1 LNRLVAQKFADVF
14 DTHDHDDNPY
24 NDLSIPIVPTFGNN
38 DILPH
43 NIFDSGPNL
52 WTNTYLDIWREFIP
66 EEQRHQFAQGGW
78 FSVEVIPRQLV
89 VFSLNSL
96 YFFDN
101 NAAVDGCSLK
111 SEPGYRQLN
120 WLRIQLQFARER
132 GMKAMIIGHVPPAR
146 TSGKSSW
153 DETCWQ
159 KYTLWQ
165 RQYRDVIVG
174 NFYGHMNYDHFML
187 QDFNDIDPSL
197 DEGYGIE
204 EPSTDSTDDIEVA
217 SASSYFTDLRRSW
230 SKLPNKPSS
239 MSSSSLNDSD
249 DGLDALQDMSDDARP
264 AWEVAALRKDRKDKT
279 SRKGK
284 KDKKGE
290 QERERKQAKKY
301 LDAIGGEYAQRF
313 SLSHVAP
320 SVVPNYFPTI
330 RVYEYN
336 VTGLGQRHLG
346 AYDNAV
352 VEEEDS
358 DEYKIEKK
366 KDNKRKRKFTIP
378 KPPSKSAPPG
388 PAYSPQPLTLL
399 GYTQYYAN
407 LTYIN
412 NDFHS
417 SSSDVLESSSEQDL
431 DGQKWNE
438 GKHGKHNGKKPKS
451 DAEPRPN
458 KFEYQVLY
466 NTTSDEIYKL
476 KDMTVRSY
484 LELAKRIGKKGKK
497 SKKHKK
503 VSVSEQPEALD
514 EDFEEVDDLDDVET
528 EGNGKKGKKDKK
540 KKKKHQKGRK
550 VNKVWLTFLK
560 RAFSGAVNT
569 EQLRQQF
576 DL

>member
-1 LNRLVAQKFADVF
+1 LNRLVAQKFEEVF
-14 DTHDHDDNPY
+14 DTRDHDDNPY
-24 NDLSIPIVPTFGNN
+24 NDLSIPIIPTFGNN

-43 NIFDSGPNL
+43 NIFDAGPNL
-52 WTNTYLDIWREFIP
+52 WTSTYLDIWRKFIP

-78 FSVEVIPRQLV
+78 FSVDVIPRKLV

-146 TSGKSSW
+146 TYGKSSW

-187 QDFNDIDPSL
+187 QDFHEIDSSL
-197 DEGYGIE
+197 DDGYGIE
-204 EPSTDSTDDIEVA
+204 EPSTNAADDIEVA
-217 SASSYFTDLRRSW
+217 SVTSYFSDLRKSW
-230 SKLPNKPSS
+230 ANLPTKPRS
-239 MSSSSLNDSD
+239 MSTYDFDDSN

-264 AWEVAALRKDRKDKT
+264 IWEVNALRKGKKDKT
-279 SRKGK
+279 GRKGK
-284 KDKKGE
+284 KDKKSRK
-290 QERERKQAKKY
+290 ERDKKKAKKY
-301 LDAIGGEYAQRF
+301 LEAIGGEYAEMF
-313 SLSHVAP
+313 SLSIVAP

-330 RVYEYN
+330 RIYEYN
-336 VTGLGQRHLG
+336 VTGLEHTPFDAR
-346 AYDNAV
+346 DDV
-352 VEEEDS
+352 VAEEEDP

-366 KDNKRKRKFTIP
+366 KDKSRRKRKFTIP

-412 NDFHS
+412 NDFPPDNAS
-417 SSSDVLESSSEQDL
+417 ESDQDL
-431 DGQKWNE
+431 DAQKWNE

-451 DAEPRPN
+451 DAKPSPN

-484 LELAKRIGKKGKK
+484 LELAKRIGKKVKK
-497 SKKHKK
+497 SKKHSLAEEL
-503 VSVSEQPEALD
+503 VSLD
-514 EDFEEVDDLDDVET
+514 EEASDEVEQDGLDDVEA
-528 EGNGKKGKKDKK
+528 KKTGKKDKK
-540 KKKKHQKGRK
+540 KKKQHKGHE

-576 DL
+576 EL